1 MTKVSQ
7 NWNGKA
13 RRFRIYSDDR
23 WLVAC
28 EVSYSINSVVRDKIL
43 HFIQSQGHYMIGLGL
58 MVGKIWQP
66 IGKHDQLLRHGE
78 DEQMLPGLT
87 KSQPERE
94 CIEVRAPFRDYT

>member
-1 MTKVSQ
+1 
-7 NWNGKA
+7 
-13 RRFRIYSDDR
+13 
-23 WLVAC
+23 
-28 EVSYSINSVVRDKIL
+28 
-43 HFIQSQGHYMIGLGL
+43 MIGRGL